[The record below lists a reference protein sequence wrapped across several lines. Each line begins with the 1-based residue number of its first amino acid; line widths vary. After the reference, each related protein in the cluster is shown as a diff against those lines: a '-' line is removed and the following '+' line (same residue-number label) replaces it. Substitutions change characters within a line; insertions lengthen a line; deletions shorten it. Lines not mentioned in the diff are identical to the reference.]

1 MSYCDIQINTQEKP
15 RKRTK
20 SEEKRLSILDAASN
34 LFLSQGFDEVSMAVV
49 AEHAGVSKQ
58 TVYSH
63 FGSKDELFSAA
74 IDAKCQNF
82 ELIDMLQDLDTPIK
96 ETLMVL
102 AHQFAALINSYEG
115 LRIFGVCAANN
126 LQAERDNHIAELFWE
141 AGPKKLRLA
150 VSAYFI
156 AQVEAGN
163 LKLDNA
169 DFAGQQFLFML
180 QAEENMRLVIG
191 LELES
196 NAEQQ
201 DSYLHSCV
209 ELFCRGYGIE

>member
-1 MSYCDIQINTQEKP
+1 
-15 RKRTK
+15 
-20 SEEKRLSILDAASN
+20 
-34 LFLSQGFDEVSMAVV
+34 
-49 AEHAGVSKQ
+49 
-58 TVYSH
+58 
-63 FGSKDELFSAA
+63 
-74 IDAKCQNF
+74 
-82 ELIDMLQDLDTPIK
+82 LDTPIK